1 MWFSNYSLIYI
12 EMKLNTCIACLI
24 ILIITVCI
32 TSKLEGVGMSPG
44 TLTQLQS
51 TSVPSNMSDVRPYFI
66 L

>member
-1 MWFSNYSLIYI
+1 
-12 EMKLNTCIACLI
+12 MKLNTCIACLI

-32 TSKLEGVGMSPG
+32 TSRLEGCGMSSG

-51 TSVPSNMSDVRPYFI
+51 TSVPSNMSDARPYFI